1 MNIHTPIYTG
11 YLVLIWSIRFW
22 NGSGFRRRH
31 WNSSKC
37 DWRWR
42 TGTPYIL
49 LNTLLARPLNLG
61 IDRVSHGS
69 FVTISKSLN
78 NSFSSISES
87 KCTYQKF
94 STWLVHA
101 LLAGLTNPW
110 VWFTVWKGFATILH
124 CNTLFNNLKAL
135 QALLDFVTTLGQWL
149 NSYQIY
155 MLQNQMRLHF
165 KNRTLGIS

>member
-1 MNIHTPIYTG
+1 MG
-11 YLVLIWSIRFW
+11 QDSE
-22 NGSGFRRRH
+22 
-31 WNSSKC
+31 
-37 DWRWR
+37 DA
-42 TGTPYIL
+42 TGTPPNVTEDDELELHTFSSIPSW
-49 LNTLLARPLNLG
+49 LAPWIWEL
-61 IDRVSHGS
+61 IVSHGS
-69 FVTISKSLN
+69 FVTISKSLY

-124 CNTLFNNLKAL
+124 CNTTFNNLKAL

-149 NSYQIY
+149 NSYKIQYVTKSDKAALKEYDIGNKLSSHRMQY
-155 MLQNQMRLHF
+155 VTELSDGHKIQ
-165 KNRTLGIS
+165 